1 MEKCGEHKTLNLL
14 KEGKMWEHKTLKLL
28 RSDNEEEEEQGAREQ
43 GTAKSS
49 R

>member
-1 MEKCGEHKTLNLL
+1 
-14 KEGKMWEHKTLKLL
+14 MWEHKTLKLL
-28 RSDNEEEEEQGAREQ
+28 RSEEEEEEQRAQEE

>member
-1 MEKCGEHKTLNLL
+1 
-14 KEGKMWEHKTLKLL
+14 MWEHKTLKLL
-28 RSDNEEEEEQGAREQ
+28 RSKEEEEEEQEAREQ